1 MTRDM
6 DELFGERPT
15 AGRGVGTGAIL
26 ALLLA
31 VAVAGWFGY
40 ERLRHA
46 APQVA
51 AHDAQIAASAARLT
65 LAEAGGDDAV
75 FDRRTIPEIWYRVT
89 LDSAPRGARLRL
101 VGEWTDPAGRVAHR
115 NRYETKPIS
124 HLPWETHVRFRL
136 PADAPTGTWRVR
148 LLSNDRELHSM
159 PFEVWGGD
167 AEKGGG
173 T

>member
-1 MTRDM
+1 MTREM
-6 DELFGERPT
+6 DDLFAERPAT
-15 AGRGVGTGAIL
+15 GRGVGAGVIV

-31 VAVAGWFGY
+31 IAFAGWFGY
-40 ERLRHA
+40 ERMRHA

-51 AHDAQIAASAARLT
+51 AHDSPISASAARLT
-65 LAEAGGDDAV
+65 LAEAGGDHAV
-75 FDRRTIPEIWYRVT
+75 FDRRTTPEICYRVT
-89 LDSAPRGARLRL
+89 LDSAPRGIRLRL

-124 HLPWETHVRFRL
+124 HLAWETHVRFRL

-167 AEKGGG
+167 VEKGGG